1 MTLPPPHETGS
12 ERHASAAVSVM
23 IVEDEAL
30 IAFSLEDIFE
40 EEGYLVDGPFSSCAD
55 ALACLAKRRP
65 DLAIV
70 DATLRD
76 GSCVELA
83 RELRRLDVPFL
94 IYSATNALEDRPPEL
109 DGVMWVEKPS
119 TLESVLGAARRLVAP
134 VLS

>member
-1 MTLPPPHETGS
+1 
-12 ERHASAAVSVM
+12 M

-40 EEGYLVDGPFSSCAD
+40 EEGYRVIGPLSSCAD
-55 ALACLAKRRP
+55 ALACLDTDCP

-83 RELRRLDVPFL
+83 RELRRRGVPFM
-94 IYSATNALEDRPPEL
+94 IYSGTDAFEERPPEL
-109 DGVMWVEKPS
+109 DGIMWVEKPS
-119 TLESVLGAARRLVAP
+119 TLESVLGAARRLLTSRP
-134 VLS
+134 